1 MNAVFHRY
9 LQIITNSNWGAI
21 NILIFI
27 AQRSWNDLCRLRFD
41 LNDDLGVIFRY
52 SALNQYLFVRLAAQ
66 IDFAHFI
73 RLGASSIYKVGQVP
87 SSRVVTVL
95 FPEDLSTGRISG
107 HWLLNMHD

>member
-41 LNDDLGVIFRY
+41 LNDDLGELCFF
-52 SALNQYLFVRLAAQ
+52 AAFHFKLN
-66 IDFAHFI
+66 
-73 RLGASSIYKVGQVP
+73 
-87 SSRVVTVL
+87 
-95 FPEDLSTGRISG
+95 RICFS
-107 HWLLNMHD
+107 